1 MIKPLPKEVV
11 NQIAAGEVVERP
23 ASVVKELIENSLDAK
38 ATEIRVNIEKYGI
51 GKIQVIDN
59 GTGIA
64 QKDFQYLFKKHSTS
78 KIKSV
83 HDLENII
90 TFGFRGEAL
99 ASIAAVAKVTV
110 HTRHREDAIGSEIS
124 IEFGRNF
131 TVKPSS
137 ITIGSNFIIEDLFG
151 EIAVRRKFL
160 KSPAT
165 ENKAIKDLLYRFI
178 LSNPHV
184 DFIINIEGQSKTF
197 LKTDHL
203 KRISTVLDI
212 DVDNIMPIQ
221 SEGKIKV
228 YGFLIHPRITF
239 RNRANQFIFINS
251 RPVNDP
257 IVGKAVLE
265 GYDTFLMKNQFPGY
279 VIFVNVPPNEVDVNI
294 HPRKLEVRFIN
305 ASEVYKA
312 VRSTVNHHLTSTIRE
327 KTRNKFLQISE
338 PEKETNDSQ
347 LRLSLNKSSDPIAE
361 FEEFLHGEG
370 HKAFGHKN
378 HISDWITKKALDFN
392 KEIIS
397 DGDTDNTD
405 DNSDN
410 HTKSQEVVQ
419 KRDDPTK
426 QTLFEIEGISN
437 EGHKFLCD
445 LDNATVLL
453 NSYIITANQ
462 NALLIIDMH
471 AASERIFY
479 ERYLKQLVSK
489 AVTSK
494 VLLVP
499 EIIDFDE
506 FTIQE
511 LLKRTET
518 FAEFGFSFEAFG
530 NKSLKLTQV
539 PDGLRIDNFKQ
550 IFIAI
555 ADEITENEHTNNL
568 NRTIYHNIAATLACH
583 TAVRFGDKITKPEII
598 SLLKQLME
606 CEDPY
611 NCPHGRPIMIEIST
625 DELLKKFRR
634 CAI

>member
-1 MIKPLPKEVV
+1 MIKPLPKEVI

-23 ASVVKELIENSLDAK
+23 ASVVKELVENSLDAK

-64 QKDFQYLFKKHSTS
+64 RRDFQHLFQKHSTS
-78 KIKSV
+78 KINTIA
-83 HDLENII
+83 DLENII

-99 ASIAAVAKVTV
+99 ASIAAVAKVTLQT
-110 HTRHREDAIGSEIS
+110 HHQDDPIGSEIS
-124 IEFGRNF
+124 IEFGRNLR
-131 TVKPSS
+131 VKPSS

-151 EIAVRRKFL
+151 EIVVRRKFL

-165 ENKAIKDLLYRFI
+165 ENKAIKDVLYRFI
-178 LSNPHV
+178 VSNPQV
-184 DFIINIEGQSKTF
+184 DFVINIDGQLKTF
-197 LKTDHL
+197 LKTDHI
-203 KRISTVLDI
+203 KRISAVLDI
-212 DVDNIMPIQ
+212 DVDNIIPIQ
-221 SEGKIKV
+221 SEGRVKV

-239 RNRANQFIFINS
+239 RNKANQFIFVNS

-257 IVGKAVLE
+257 IAGKAVLE

-279 VIFVNVPPNEVDVNI
+279 VLFVDVPPNEVDVNI

-312 VRSTVNHHLTSTIRE
+312 VRSTVNHRLTSTIRE
-327 KTRNKFLQISE
+327 KTRSNFVQISE
-338 PEKETNDSQ
+338 LDTKPNNSQ
-347 LRLSLNKSSDPIAE
+347 SNIDKPSDPIAE
-361 FEEFLHGEG
+361 FEDFLRSDIQQS
-370 HKAFGHKN
+370 FGRKN

-397 DGDTDNTD
+397 DDNRDNTTNTD
-405 DNSDN
+405 HT
-410 HTKSQEVVQ
+410 HTKSQKTAIQ
-419 KRDDPTK
+419 KRDDTERP
-426 QTLFEIEGISN
+426 TLFEIEGISHK
-437 EGHKFLCD
+437 EQKFLCD

-462 NALLIIDMH
+462 KALLIIDMH

-479 ERYLKQLVSK
+479 ERYMNQLKSRTVS
-489 AVTSK
+489 AK

-511 LLKRTET
+511 LLKHSET
-518 FAEFGFSFEAFG
+518 FSEFGFSFEAFG
-530 NKSLKLTQV
+530 SKSIKITQV
-539 PDGLRIDNFKQ
+539 PDGIRMDDFKQ
-550 IFIAI
+550 VFISI
-555 ADEITENEHTNNL
+555 ADELTEHDLSTNL
-568 NRTIYHNIAATLACH
+568 DHKIYHNIAAKLACH

-611 NCPHGRPIMIEIST
+611 NCPHGRPIMIEINT
-625 DELLKKFRR
+625 DELLKKFKR